1 MASSF
6 KNAAVDLTSTSR
18 TDLYT
23 SPSST
28 TAVIHNLTIANTD
41 GTNSA
46 DITIEF
52 YDSSATTY
60 FYLAKTV
67 PVPAGSTLIFDKPIN
82 LETGDKVSLTASASN
97 DLSAYASIMEIT

>member
-6 KNAAVDLTSTSR
+6 KNAATNLTTTSR

-23 SPSST
+23 TPSAT
-28 TAVIHNLTIANTD
+28 TSVVHNLTIANID
-41 GTNSA
+41 GTNTA
-46 DITIEF
+46 NVTIEF

-60 FYLAKTV
+60 YKLAYLV

-82 LETGDKVSLTASASN
+82 LETGDKVSITADVANRLT
-97 DLSAYASIMEIT
+97 AYASIMQIA

>member
-6 KNAAVDLTSTSR
+6 KNAAVELTTTSR

-23 SPSST
+23 APSST
-28 TAVIHNLTIANTD
+28 TSVIHNLTIANID
-41 GTNSA
+41 GTSSA
-46 DITIEF
+46 DVTIEF
-52 YDSSATTY
+52 YDSSSTTY

-82 LETGDKVSLTASASN
+82 LETGDKVSLTASVAD

>member
-1 MASSF
+1 MASTF
-6 KNAAVDLTSTSR
+6 KNAAVNLTSTSR

-23 SPSST
+23 TPSST
-28 TAVIHNLTIANTD
+28 TAVVHNLTIANVD

-46 DITIEF
+46 NITIEF

-60 FYLAKTV
+60 FKLAQDV

-82 LETGDKVSLTASASN
+82 LETGDKISLTASAAN
-97 DLSAYASIMEIT
+97 DLTGFASVMQIS

>member
-1 MASSF
+1 MASTF
-6 KNAAVDLTSTSR
+6 KNAAVNLTSTSR

-23 SPSST
+23 TPSAT
-28 TAVIHNLTIANTD
+28 TAVVHNLTIANVD

-46 DITIEF
+46 NITIEF

-60 FYLAKTV
+60 FKLAQDV

-82 LETGDKVSLTASASN
+82 LETGDKISLTASAAN
-97 DLSAYASIMEIT
+97 DLTGFASVMQIS

>member
-6 KNAAVDLTSTSR
+6 RNAAVNLSSTSR

-23 SPSST
+23 TPSST
-28 TAVIHNLTIANTD
+28 TAVVHNLTIANID

-46 DITIEF
+46 NITIEF

-60 FYLAKTV
+60 YKLAHLV
-67 PVPAGSTLIFDKPIN
+67 PVPAGATLIFDKPIN
-82 LETGDKVSLTASASN
+82 LETGDKISLTASVAD
-97 DLSAYASIMEIT
+97 DLSGFASVMQIT

>member
-1 MASSF
+1 MASAF
-6 KNAAVDLTSTSR
+6 KNAAVDLTTTSR

-23 SPSST
+23 TPSLT
-28 TAVIHNLTIANTD
+28 TSVVHNLTITNID

-46 DITIEF
+46 NITIEF

-60 FYLAKTV
+60 YKLAYLV

-82 LETGDKVSLTASASN
+82 LETGDKISLTASAGN
-97 DLSAYASIMEIT
+97 ALSGYASVMQIS

>member
-6 KNAAVDLTSTSR
+6 RNAAVNLSSTSR

-23 SPSST
+23 TPSST
-28 TAVIHNLTIANTD
+28 TSVVHNLTITNVD

-46 DITIEF
+46 NITIEF

-60 FYLAKTV
+60 YKLAYLV

-82 LETGDKVSLTASASN
+82 LETGDKISLTSSSSN
-97 DLSAYASIMEIT
+97 TLSGYASVMQIS